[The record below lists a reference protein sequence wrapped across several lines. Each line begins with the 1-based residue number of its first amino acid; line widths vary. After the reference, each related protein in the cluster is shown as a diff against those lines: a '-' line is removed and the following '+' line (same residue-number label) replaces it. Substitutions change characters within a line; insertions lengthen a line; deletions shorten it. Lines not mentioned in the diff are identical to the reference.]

1 MMDADLYVEL
11 DNLLKSFATT
21 NSYPLAFHNQ
31 PFDASAVKKGE
42 ERGGNSLGTSPIN
55 QACKLIS

>member
-11 DNLLKSFATT
+11 GNLLKSFATT
-21 NSYPLAFHNQ
+21 DSHPLVFHIQ
-31 PFDASAVKKGE
+31 PFDAPAVKKGE
-42 ERGGNSLGTSPIN
+42 ERGGNSLGISPVN

>member
-11 DNLLKSFATT
+11 DNLLKSFVTT
-21 NSYPLAFHNQ
+21 NSYPLEFHIQ

-42 ERGGNSLGTSPIN
+42 ERGGNSLGTV
-55 QACKLIS
+55 ALLL